1 MFTGDEL
8 GVFLA
13 SILAEKFSKISLSR
27 AFEGFWYNKFIWL
40 SK

>member
-13 SILAEKFSKISLSR
+13 SILAEKFSKISLFR
-27 AFEGFWYNKFIWL
+27 AFEGF
-40 SK
+40 